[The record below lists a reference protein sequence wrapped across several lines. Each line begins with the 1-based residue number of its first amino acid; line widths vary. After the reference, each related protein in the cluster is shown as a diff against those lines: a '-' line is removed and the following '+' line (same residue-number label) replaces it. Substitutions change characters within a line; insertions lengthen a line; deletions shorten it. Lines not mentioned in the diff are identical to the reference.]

1 MKELTQLKR
10 KYTRYKVNLDIEY
23 SFKKDI
29 RIKAHLLDL
38 SIKGAKIRM
47 NHILEYDDVI
57 YLYFIENKINIQ
69 FITAKVK
76 YRIGNVIG
84 VKFELSDNNF
94 LFLEGY
100 LKQYTKKDKLF
111 CK

>member
-29 RIKAHLLDL
+29 KIKAHLLDL

-47 NHILEYDDVI
+47 NHILEYDDTI
-57 YLYFIENKINIQ
+57 YLYFIENEITIQ
-69 FITAKVK
+69 LVLAKVK
-76 YRIGNVIG
+76 YRIGNIVG
-84 VKFELSDNNF
+84 VKFELIDDSISF
-94 LFLEGY
+94 IEKY
-100 LKQYTKKDKLF
+100 LKQHAKKEKFFL
-111 CK
+111 K